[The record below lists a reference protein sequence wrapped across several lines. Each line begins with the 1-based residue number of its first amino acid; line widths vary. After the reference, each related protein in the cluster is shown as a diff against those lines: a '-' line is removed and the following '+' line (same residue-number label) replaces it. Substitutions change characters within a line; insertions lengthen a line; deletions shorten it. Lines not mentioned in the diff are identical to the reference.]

1 MDETIIVSLISLVGI
16 VLSGIISAFVSM
28 KLVNH
33 RLDSLEKKV
42 DEHNGYAQKF
52 AEAHED
58 ISLIKK
64 DIHYI
69 TEKLEK

>member
-1 MDETIIVSLISLVGI
+1 MTETVMVALISFAGI
-16 VLSGIISAFVSM
+16 VVSGIISAIVSM

-33 RLDSLEKKV
+33 RLESLEKKV

-58 ISLIKK
+58 ISLIKR
-64 DIHYI
+64 DIMYI
-69 TEKLEK
+69 KERLH